1 MQVTD
6 EIYKNVYRH
15 QTFGL
20 LSRYVRPIEA
30 LIWPNVEAINRSLEG
45 EKPSFM
51 RSLTA
56 FYRVKSSLL
65 GLNP

>member
-30 LIWPNVEAINRSLEG
+30 LIRPNVEAINRCLEG
-45 EKPSFM
+45 QKSPFT